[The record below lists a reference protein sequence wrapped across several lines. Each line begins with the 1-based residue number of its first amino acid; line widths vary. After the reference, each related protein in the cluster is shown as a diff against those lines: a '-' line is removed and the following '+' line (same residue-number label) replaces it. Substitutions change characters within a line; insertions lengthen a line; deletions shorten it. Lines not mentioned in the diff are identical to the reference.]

1 MDLSSPAICGLKA
14 QGGIQEP
21 LFSGNS
27 AVGAAVGTA
36 ITTFVAVA
44 VLSSVAASAF
54 TGLSAITR
62 VSDTPQLSFDLLYS
76 LCNCYCSLVSAMYV
90 LFAACIALRA
100 T

>member
-1 MDLSSPAICGLKA
+1 MLCCNTVLLQVAMDLSSPALCGLKA

-27 AVGAAVGTA
+27 AVGADVGTA

-44 VLSSVAASAF
+44 VLTSVAASAF

-62 VSDTPQLSFDLLYS
+62 VSDLPQLLLFS
-76 LCNCYCSLVSAMYV
+76 SQ
-90 LFAACIALRA
+90 
-100 T
+100 